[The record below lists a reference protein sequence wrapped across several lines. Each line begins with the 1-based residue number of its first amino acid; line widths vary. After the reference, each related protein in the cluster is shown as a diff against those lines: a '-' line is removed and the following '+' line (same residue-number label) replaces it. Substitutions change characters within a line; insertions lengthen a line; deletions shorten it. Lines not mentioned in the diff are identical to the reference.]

1 MNLLHILDYL
11 SLYREERHISS
22 QIVGM
27 YITSENVLVISLTIN
42 WCTLCFNLAPR
53 IIRACRGNSLCK
65 SSRIC
70 SILWNAFDEKPW
82 LFAKIL
88 TEQFV
93 AWLLIICSIVAIC
106 SMDVVQDP
114 FQHVYDIQ
122 GFRSRFIG
130 SIFGVNIGRYLYM
143 IIQNLFLLQ
152 HLERLKF
159 RADTVH
165 HVVTIVC
172 YAFFLAYRQNVLLG
186 FIGIVMELNNIFD
199 EMGKLM
205 KGIKRTNNI
214 HYKRL
219 TLSNCAVTIVFR
231 GILPIIFL
239 VIAMFHQSP
248 FKMDYAP
255 LTVFFLSIIFFSVIN
270 VWLILTTIQRFLKV
284 FFKQKAG
291 QDGDIELRQETRA
304 CSTISPRRTFDRF
317 DLPMARNN
325 LGYLRAFEN
334 RNIFNNFADEEKHN
348 LNNRKEFPKENLQ
361 LLAESTLSDTKFV
374 DADSSSNGSD
384 VHGRTIQVSGD
395 VHHSFGYQSQSEM
408 RTCIHLPLRTSD
420 SSSSSASETVT
431 CIHLPLRVSDSS
443 SSSASTSAFIR
454 SSDDYGIGP

>member
-1 MNLLHILDYL
+1 MNLLHILDRL
-11 SLYREERHISS
+11 SLYKEQRHFSR
-22 QIVGM
+22 QIFM
-27 YITSENVLVISLTIN
+27 MSFTSDDILVISLTIN

-53 IIRACRGNSLCK
+53 IIRVFRGNSYCK
-65 SSRIC
+65 NSRIF
-70 SILWNAFDEKPW
+70 SRLWNLSEEKPW

-114 FQHVYDIQ
+114 FQNVYDVQ

-130 SIFGVNIGRYLYM
+130 AIFGVNIGRYLYM

-165 HVVTIVC
+165 HVVTVVC
-172 YAFFLAYRQNVLLG
+172 YTLFLAYRQNVLLG

-205 KGIKRTNNI
+205 KGIKQTSNT

-291 QDGDIELRQETRA
+291 QDCDIELRQETHA
-304 CSTISPRRTFDRF
+304 CSTISPQRNIERF
-317 DLPMARNN
+317 DFPMARNN

-361 LLAESTLSDTKFV
+361 LLAESALGDTKFV

-384 VHGRTIQVSGD
+384 VQGGTIRVSGD
-395 VHHSFGYQSQSEM
+395 VHHSFGYQP
-408 RTCIHLPLRTSD
+408 H
-420 SSSSSASETVT
+420 SETVSSS
-431 CIHLPLRVSDSS
+431 HLPLRVSDSS
-443 SSSASTSAFIR
+443 GSSTSTTVFIR
-454 SSDDYGIGP
+454 SSEDSGIGS